1 MARAPPRGAGS
12 PRRRCGGCVASSSI
26 ARLCCCKL
34 IEDLHGSFSF
44 HSSYLLAHYMP
55 SAERARAMMTL
66 SAGVTAAVVPGSPP
80 VACQAASDMPHSVT
94 LPVGV

>member
-1 MARAPPRGAGS
+1 M
-12 PRRRCGGCVASSSI
+12 
-26 ARLCCCKL
+26 
-34 IEDLHGSFSF
+34 DLHGSFSF
-44 HSSYLLAHYMP
+44 HSSPARPLDLLAHYMP